1 MRRLFIA
8 HVSYPLLD
16 KTMQELEIQIEV
28 QQTHPSLFNFFFYE
42 IIVKLNLEMKNPG
55 DNCKKKAGVGVYRIP
70 AQ

>member
-1 MRRLFIA
+1 
-8 HVSYPLLD
+8 
-16 KTMQELEIQIEV
+16 MQELEIQIEV